1 MEAVINGSPQS
12 VRPPRM
18 RDGEAANNQSS
29 FDDKKG
35 SKDTQA
41 TLSGNRISPVAAG
54 VWRELHN
61 AIMDGEISH
70 EIPDLSR
77 YFRQRSLEGGFA

>member
-1 MEAVINGSPQS
+1 M
-12 VRPPRM
+12 M
-18 RDGEAANNQSS
+18 
-29 FDDKKG
+29 
-35 SKDTQA
+35 DTQA

-61 AIMDGEISH
+61 AIMEGEISH
-70 EIPDLSR
+70 ELPDLSR